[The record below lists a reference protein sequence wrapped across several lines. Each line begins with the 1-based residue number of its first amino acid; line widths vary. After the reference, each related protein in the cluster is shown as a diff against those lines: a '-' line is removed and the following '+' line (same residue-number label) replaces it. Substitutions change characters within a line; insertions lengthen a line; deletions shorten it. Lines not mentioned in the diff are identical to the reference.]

1 MVPVVSVYDK
11 SDVYVD
17 KCDVYVD
24 KYDVERNVGFSN
36 SPPPSARSTAKPE
49 LAHHA

>member
-24 KYDVERNVGFSN
+24 KCDVERNVGFSN
-36 SPPPSARSTAKPE
+36 S
-49 LAHHA
+49 

>member
-36 SPPPSARSTAKPE
+36 SPSRRVSSQK
-49 LAHHA
+49 

>member
-1 MVPVVSVYDK
+1 MVPVVSVHDK

-24 KYDVERNVGFSN
+24 KCDVERNVGFSN
-36 SPPPSARSTAKPE
+36 
-49 LAHHA
+49 